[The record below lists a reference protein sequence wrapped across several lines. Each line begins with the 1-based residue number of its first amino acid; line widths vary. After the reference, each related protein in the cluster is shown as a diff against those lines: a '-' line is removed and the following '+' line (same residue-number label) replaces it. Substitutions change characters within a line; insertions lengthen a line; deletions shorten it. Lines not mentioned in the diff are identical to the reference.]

1 MKRNGL
7 TVIELM
13 IVVAI
18 IGILAAVA
26 IPAWRDYLVRAKVRE
41 AAAAAAPHRAALERA
56 CAAGALEG
64 AEHEGLALDPPASWQ
79 SEYTTTITAAGTGPA
94 AGAVT
99 VALTAVGGGIA
110 EGSRLVLAG
119 RCGGGRMAWTA
130 GGGEVPE
137 KYLPALP

>member
-1 MKRNGL
+1 MQRNGL

-13 IVVAI
+13 IVIAI

-26 IPAWRDYLVRAKVRE
+26 MPAWRDYLVRAKVRE
-41 AAAAAAPHRAALERA
+41 AAAAAAPHRSALEQA
-56 CAAGALEG
+56 CAKGALEG

-79 SEYTTTITAAGTGPA
+79 SEYATAIEAAGTGPA
-94 AGAVT
+94 TGTVT
-99 VALTAVGGGIA
+99 VTLTAVGGGIA
-110 EGSRLVLAG
+110 DGSRLVLTG

-130 GGGEVPE
+130 DGGEVPE